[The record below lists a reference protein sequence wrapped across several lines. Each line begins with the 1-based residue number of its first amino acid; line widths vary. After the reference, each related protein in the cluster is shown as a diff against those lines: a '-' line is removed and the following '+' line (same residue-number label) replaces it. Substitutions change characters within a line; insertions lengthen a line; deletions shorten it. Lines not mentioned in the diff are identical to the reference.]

1 MGNMEESKILKVFE
15 KGKDEC
21 EHEWVYDSK
30 FTAMYTIPAEYM
42 KDRVCEHCGR
52 KELIIDSKL
61 QPIGKNEKDYNFT
74 LEKFKK

>member
-1 MGNMEESKILKVFE
+1 
-15 KGKDEC
+15 
-21 EHEWVYDSK
+21 
-30 FTAMYTIPAEYM
+30 M